1 VKVRRKDR
9 YEYVSWAYADLA
21 FKLMYKA
28 ALRGQRVVYVDPA
41 YSSQE
46 CPVCGHVSK
55 DNRDKRSHVF
65 ECEDCGF
72 RSNDD
77 RSAAMVLLGRGREK
91 VLAEL
96 VEQGSSQ
103 PGFSQ

>member
-1 VKVRRKDR
+1 MISYYCKNCNIKV
-9 YEYVSWAYADLA
+9 EHS
-21 FKLMYKA
+21 
-28 ALRGQRVVYVDPA
+28 
-41 YSSQE
+41 E

-55 DNRDKRSHVF
+55 DNRDKHSHVF